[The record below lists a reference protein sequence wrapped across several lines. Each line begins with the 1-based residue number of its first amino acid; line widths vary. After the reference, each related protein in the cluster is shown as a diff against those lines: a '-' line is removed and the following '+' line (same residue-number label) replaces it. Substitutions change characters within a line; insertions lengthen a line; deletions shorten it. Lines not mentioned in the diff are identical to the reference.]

1 MLQVG
6 DRVTIS
12 MAGTR
17 WCDIRGGDF
26 YRGGPNPFGIAG
38 TVTNTKRDRHLHIR
52 VAWDNGASN
61 SYAEEDLD
69 LLFLELENK

>member
-12 MAGTR
+12 RVGTR

-26 YRGGPNPFGIAG
+26 YRGGSNPFGIAG
-38 TVTNTKRDRHLHIR
+38 TVTDTNRNSHLNLR
-52 VAWDNGASN
+52 VAWDNGTSN
-61 SYAEEDLD
+61 SYAESDLD
-69 LLFLELENK
+69 PLCINLENK